1 MERKNMGAD
10 VVTRSKSQQGKKK
23 LKPPVS
29 KLKRVAR
36 PKKSKAR
43 DVPALSDSSG
53 SYSADEDY
61 VEFLKTYK
69 PCDGYSSGSDE
80 IDADY
85 AEFLKTY
92 NPQEFYPGVSSSDE
106 GKVKHKGKEK
116 EVSEPSKTAADL
128 D

>member
-1 MERKNMGAD
+1 MERKNMGAG
-10 VVTRSKSQQGKKK
+10 VVTRSQSQRGKKK

-29 KLKRVAR
+29 KPKLVAR
-36 PKKSKAR
+36 PQKSKAR

-69 PCDGYSSGSDE
+69 PCDGYSSSSDE
-80 IDADY
+80 IDEDY

-92 NPQEFYPGVSSSDE
+92 DPQESYPGVSSFDE
-106 GKVKHKGKEK
+106 EQVQREGVSKEEKV
-116 EVSEPSKTAADL
+116 SAPSKRDG
-128 D
+128 